1 MVAVK
6 MQYIANITNNSWQQL
21 PVLIYWHYIKRED
34 TNMIHVD
41 MDALRAKWYQMG
53 LAGQAITGDDKV
65 LYNSLDQW
73 QKQELRNEY
82 LKAAGEV
89 VESWDHS

>member
-1 MVAVK
+1 
-6 MQYIANITNNSWQQL
+6 
-21 PVLIYWHYIKRED
+21 
-34 TNMIHVD
+34 MIHVD

-53 LAGQAITGDDKV
+53 LAGKAITGDDKV

>member
-1 MVAVK
+1 
-6 MQYIANITNNSWQQL
+6 
-21 PVLIYWHYIKRED
+21 
-34 TNMIHVD
+34 MIHVD

-53 LAGQAITGDDKV
+53 LAGQAVSGDDKV

-82 LKAAGEV
+82 LKAAAEV

>member
-1 MVAVK
+1 
-6 MQYIANITNNSWQQL
+6 
-21 PVLIYWHYIKRED
+21 
-34 TNMIHVD
+34 MIHVD

-53 LAGQAITGDDKV
+53 LAGQAVTGDDKV

>member
-1 MVAVK
+1 
-6 MQYIANITNNSWQQL
+6 
-21 PVLIYWHYIKRED
+21 
-34 TNMIHVD
+34 MIHVD

-53 LAGQAITGDDKV
+53 LAGQSITGDDKV

>member
-1 MVAVK
+1 
-6 MQYIANITNNSWQQL
+6 
-21 PVLIYWHYIKRED
+21 
-34 TNMIHVD
+34 MIHVD

-53 LAGQAITGDDKV
+53 LAGQAVSGDDKV

-89 VESWDHS
+89 VESWENS

>member
-1 MVAVK
+1 
-6 MQYIANITNNSWQQL
+6 
-21 PVLIYWHYIKRED
+21 
-34 TNMIHVD
+34 MIHVD

>member
-1 MVAVK
+1 
-6 MQYIANITNNSWQQL
+6 
-21 PVLIYWHYIKRED
+21 
-34 TNMIHVD
+34 MIHVD

-53 LAGQAITGDDKV
+53 LAGQAVSGDDKV

-89 VESWDHS
+89 VETWEHS